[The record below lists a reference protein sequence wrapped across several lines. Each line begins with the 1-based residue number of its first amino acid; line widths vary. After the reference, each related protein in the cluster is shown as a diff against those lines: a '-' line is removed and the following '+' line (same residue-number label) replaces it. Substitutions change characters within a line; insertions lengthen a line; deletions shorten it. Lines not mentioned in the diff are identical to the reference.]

1 MTFLEKVNDNFY
13 NIGVPLI
20 MLDKWNDLKALEMKD
35 LILLNKNNVDK
46 NYEQFCSL
54 SFWTQ
59 QINNRKRKEV

>member
-1 MTFLEKVNDNFY
+1 
-13 NIGVPLI
+13 

-59 QINNRKRKEV
+59 QINNAKK